1 MTPVPYLRSLT
12 AKFFRRSQTEREMEE
27 ELRSHIRCRADD
39 LERSGLHRAEAERR
53 ARIEF
58 GCHQRFKEEC
68 REELGGS
75 FVDIL
80 IHDVR
85 FGVRMLRKSPGFAII
100 VVLTIA
106 LGVGAST
113 AIFSAVN
120 PILFESLP
128 YLHADRLVMIEEI
141 ASNGARNAG
150 TFGMYR
156 GLVDRNHS
164 FDAISVS
171 KGWRPTMT
179 GSAEPE
185 RLEAQRVSASYFKVL
200 GVSPVLGRDFQA
212 ADDRLNGPSV
222 VVISDGIWQRRFGGD
237 HTIIDRQVTLDDN
250 AYTVIGVMPRSFEN
264 VLLPLTDVWAALQYD
279 LSLGSAWGHH
289 LRTMG
294 RLRPGVSVD
303 QATREI
309 DALGHGVLL
318 EQNPETYG
326 RDVKFAAASLQ
337 DEVTRSVKPGL
348 IAVLGAAALLLL
360 IACVNV
366 INLLLARGAQRRGEF
381 AIRAALGAGRT
392 RLIQQI
398 LTESL
403 LLAML
408 GGAVGIAVAPLGV
421 KALKVLSP
429 GLPRAGAIG
438 VDGTVFTFALS
449 ITMLIGLVVGLIP
462 ALHTSRDE
470 LSGEL
475 KQSCRR
481 AASGHQ
487 VLRRALVVA
496 QLALAVV
503 LLLGA
508 GLLLRSL
515 QQLFAISPGFNAS
528 GLLTMQVSASGRRFN
543 KEAND
548 RFFAQALEAARRLP
562 GVAEAGFTSQLPLSG
577 DDDQYGARFEG
588 DDPIIGYNVFRYAVS
603 PGYFETIGIPLRR
616 GRLLDTRD
624 VADAPLAL
632 VMSESLA
639 KRKFPNQDPIGQR
652 VYVGPPGLPW
662 LTIVGVVGDVKQ
674 ASLAV
679 SQTDAVYTTPMQWPF
694 TDNTMSLVVRT
705 HGDAAALAP
714 GLRQAIRLV
723 DKDQPIVR
731 VATMDSLLAA
741 TAAERRFALV
751 LFEAFG
757 LVALALAAI
766 GIYGVLSGTVT
777 ERTHEIGIRLALG
790 ARKMDVVQLVLR
802 QALRFAIVGAAVGL
816 VGGLMVSHLIAGLLY
831 AVRPTDPPTFA
842 GVAFILMAVA
852 LLASY
857 VPARRAMRVDPI
869 VALKYE

>member
-1 MTPVPYLRSLT
+1 MKAYLRSL
-12 AKFFRRSQTEREMEE
+12 AARFLRRSQTANDLDE
-27 ELRSHIRCRADD
+27 ELRSHIQHRADD
-39 LERSGLHRAEAERR
+39 LERSGLERNEAKRR

-58 GCHQRFKEEC
+58 GSQERFKEEC
-68 REELGGS
+68 REALGGN

-80 IHDVR
+80 IHDFR
-85 FGVRMLRKSPGFAII
+85 FGLRMLRKSPGFTII

-106 LGVGAST
+106 LGIGAST

-128 YLHADRLVMIEEI
+128 YPHADRLVMIEEI
-141 ASNGARNAG
+141 ASNGARIAG

-164 FDAISVS
+164 FDSISVS

-179 GSAEPE
+179 GAAEPE

-200 GVSPVLGRDFQA
+200 GVSPYLGRDFQA
-212 ADDRLNGPSV
+212 SDDQLNGPN
-222 VVISDGIWQRRFGGD
+222 VVIISSGIWQRRFGGD
-237 HTIIDRQVTLDDN
+237 RTIIGRQVILDDN
-250 AYTVIGVMPRSFEN
+250 VYTVIGVMPRRFEN
-264 VLLPLTDVWAALQYD
+264 VLLPLAEVWAPLQYD

-294 RLRPGVSVD
+294 RLRSGVSVD

-318 EQNPETYG
+318 EQHPETYG

-348 IAVLGAAALLLL
+348 IAVLGAVGLLLL

-381 AIRAALGAGRT
+381 AIRTALGAGRT

-398 LTESL
+398 VTEGL
-403 LLAML
+403 LLAVL
-408 GGAVGIAVAPLGV
+408 GGAVGIAVAPLSIE
-421 KALKVLSP
+421 ALKALSP

-438 VDGTVFTFALS
+438 LDGTVFTFALT
-449 ITMLIGLVVGLIP
+449 ITTLIGLVVGLIP
-462 ALHTSRDE
+462 ALHAARDE
-470 LSGEL
+470 LWGDL

-481 AASGHQ
+481 AASGHP

-503 LLLGA
+503 LLVGA

-515 QQLFAISPGFNAS
+515 QHLFAISPGFSAS
-528 GLLTMQVSASGRRFN
+528 HLLTMQVSTSGRRFN

-548 RFFAQALEAARRLP
+548 RFFAQALEEARRVP
-562 GVAEAGFTSQLPLSG
+562 GVAGLGFTSQLPLSG
-577 DDDQYGARFEG
+577 DDDEYGAQFEG
-588 DDPIIGYNVFRYAVS
+588 DDPTIGYNVFRYAVS
-603 PGYFETIGIPLRR
+603 PGYFETLGIPLRR
-616 GRLLDTRD
+616 GRLLDARD

-632 VMSESLA
+632 VASESLA
-639 KRKFPNQDPIGQR
+639 KRKFPDQDPIGQR
-652 VYVGPPGLPW
+652 VHVGPPGLPW
-662 LTIVGVVGDVKQ
+662 FTIVGVVGDVKQ

-679 SQTDAVYTTPMQWPF
+679 SQTDAVYTTPTQWPF
-694 TDNTMSLVVRT
+694 IDNTMSLVVRT

-790 ARKMDVVQLVLR
+790 AHKMDVVHLVLH
-802 QALRFAIVGAAVGL
+802 QALSFAIAGAALGL
-816 VGGLMVSHLIAGLLY
+816 AGGLMVSHLITGLLY
-831 AVRPTDPPTFA
+831 AVRPTDPPTFV

-852 LLASY
+852 LLAAF
-857 VPARRAMRVDPI
+857 VPARRAMHVDPI

>member
-1 MTPVPYLRSLT
+1 MD
-12 AKFFRRSQTEREMEE
+12 E
-27 ELRSHIRCRADD
+27 ELCSHIERRAED
-39 LERSGLHRAEAERR
+39 LERSGVDRAEAERR

-58 GCHQRFKEEC
+58 GSAERFKEEC
-68 REELGGS
+68 RQELGGS
-75 FVDIL
+75 LIDIL
-80 IHDVR
+80 IQDVR
-85 FGVRMLRKSPGFAII
+85 FGLRMLRKSPGFTTL

-106 LGVGAST
+106 LGIGAST

-128 YLHADRLVMIEEI
+128 YPHADRLVMIEET
-141 ASNGARNAG
+141 ASNGSRNAG

-156 GLVDRNHS
+156 GLVERNHS
-164 FDAISVS
+164 FDSMSVS

-179 GSAEPE
+179 GASEPE

-212 ADDRLNGPSV
+212 SDDQLHGPSV
-222 VVISDGIWQRRFGGD
+222 VIISDGMWWRRFGGD
-237 HTIIDRQVTLDDN
+237 PTIIGRQVTLDDN
-250 AYTVIGVMPRSFEN
+250 LYTVIGVMPNGFEN
-264 VLLPLTDVWAALQYD
+264 VLLPLADVWAPLQYD
-279 LSLGSAWGHH
+279 LSLGTAWGHH

-303 QATREI
+303 HATREL
-309 DALGHGVLL
+309 DALGHGVLQ
-318 EQNPETYG
+318 EQHPETYG
-326 RDVKFAAASLQ
+326 RDVKFIAASLQ
-337 DEVTRSVKPGL
+337 DEVTRGVKPGL
-348 IAVLGAAALLLL
+348 IAVLGAVVLLLL
-360 IACVNV
+360 ITCVNV

-408 GGAVGIAVAPLGV
+408 GGAVGIMVAPLGIE
-421 KALKVLSP
+421 ALKALSP

-438 VDGTVFTFALS
+438 VDGNVFTFALGM
-449 ITMLIGLVVGLIP
+449 TTLIGLAIGLIP
-462 ALHTSRDE
+462 ALHTSRGKVY
-470 LSGEL
+470 GEL

-481 AASGHQ
+481 AAGSHQ
-487 VLRRALVVA
+487 VLRCALVVA
-496 QLALAVV
+496 QLALALV
-503 LLLGA
+503 LLVGA

-515 QQLFAISPGFNAS
+515 QHLFAISPGFNPS
-528 GLLTMQVSASGRRFN
+528 HLLTMQVCASDRRFN

-548 RFFAQALEAARRLP
+548 RFFAQALEAGRRVP
-562 GVAEAGFTSQLPLSG
+562 GVAGAGFTSQLPLSG
-577 DDDQYGARFEG
+577 DDEEYGAHFEG
-588 DDPIIGYNVFRYAVS
+588 DDPNIRYNVFRYAVS

-616 GRLLDTRD
+616 GRLLDARD

-639 KRKFPNQDPIGQR
+639 KRKFPDRDPIGER
-652 VYVGPPGLPW
+652 VQVGPPGLPAF
-662 LTIVGVVGDVKQ
+662 TIVGVVGDVKQ

-679 SQTDAVYTTPMQWPF
+679 SQTDAVYTTPVQWSF
-694 TDNTMSLVVRT
+694 AENTMSLVVRA

-714 GLRQAIRLV
+714 ALRQAIRLV

-741 TAAERRFALV
+741 TAAERRFALI

-766 GIYGVLSGTVT
+766 GIYGVLSGSVT

-790 ARKMDVVQLVLR
+790 AERKNILRMVLR
-802 QALRFAIVGAAVGL
+802 QGLGLSIAGAALGL
-816 VGGLMVSHLIAGLLY
+816 FGALIASNLMTGMLY
-831 AVRPTDPPTFA
+831 GVRPADPLTF
-842 GVAFILMAVA
+842 GSVA
-852 LLASY
+852 LLLIVIALFACY
-857 VPARRAMRVDPI
+857 IPARRATRVDPM
-869 VALKYE
+869 VALREA